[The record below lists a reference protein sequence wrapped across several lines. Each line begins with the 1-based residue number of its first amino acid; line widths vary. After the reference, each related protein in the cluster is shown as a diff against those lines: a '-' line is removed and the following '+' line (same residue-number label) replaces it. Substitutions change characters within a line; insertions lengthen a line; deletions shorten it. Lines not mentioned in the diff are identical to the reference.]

1 MPYIRS
7 STRDD
12 FTALTGPSE
21 NTQYP
26 HPAETRRGAIPMA
39 FQVTSP
45 FDNRLALLPHALVL
59 HVNPS
64 SISESHTKKVER
76 IQTRGG
82 WVEQHWGDELTEI
95 SCDGGTGAFV
105 NLYTGLSSLM
115 RQKTIAWDRYR
126 DLYDLYRNNGSIYD
140 PFGAIVLQG
149 KILLMFDRGTFIGT
163 FRTFDVEETAES
175 PFAFK
180 ISWTFKVEVIL
191 ARIPRAIPIERKPG
205 LKREFVQTLAADA
218 SPGFQAANSENSLTI
233 TNWPEE
239 PEPTPIFEED
249 KKAAQ
254 DGTAQAAPESPP
266 KPPRDE
272 GKRIYAA
279 KPPPGFTIPGKL
291 PSNANAGA
299 RKFLG
304 QDYGYVG
311 YFQGTDGKTYA
322 AVVESHYDDHVPD
335 ANGEKYNR
343 WHKGISIFVK
353 K

>member
-7 STRDD
+7 STRDE
-12 FTALTGPSE
+12 FTALNGPSH

-26 HPAETRRGAIPMA
+26 HPAETRRGATPMA

-105 NLYTGLSSLM
+105 NLYTGLSSVM

-149 KILLMFDRGTFIGT
+149 KLLLIFDRGTFVGT
-163 FRTFDVEETAES
+163 FRSFDVEETAES

-180 ISWTFKVEVIL
+180 ISWTFKVEVVL
-191 ARIPRAIPIERKPG
+191 ARVPGQYKLTPSPG
-205 LKREFVQTLAADA
+205 LKRGFVTTGATA
-218 SPGFQAANSENSLTI
+218 PGFQGVNIAATGFPI
-233 TNWPEE
+233 DPPPEGWKADDQVIDLDNVPPTPTTPPVSIIMNVPAN
-239 PEPTPIFEED
+239 PEPTPATAAD
-249 KKAAQ
+249 KAIAVS
-254 DGTAQAAPESPP
+254 GAPQPVPQSPP
-266 KPPRDE
+266 IAKVSGGGGVIDF
-272 GKRIYAA
+272 AA
-279 KPPPGFTIPGKL
+279 DSLVVPPP
-291 PSNANAGA
+291 
-299 RKFLG
+299 
-304 QDYGYVG
+304 
-311 YFQGTDGKTYA
+311 
-322 AVVESHYDDHVPD
+322 
-335 ANGEKYNR
+335 
-343 WHKGISIFVK
+343 K

>member
-7 STRDD
+7 STRDE
-12 FTALTGPSE
+12 FTALNGPSH
-21 NTQYP
+21 NTRYP

-64 SISESHTKKVER
+64 TISESHTKKVER

-105 NLYTGLSSLM
+105 NLYTGLSSIM

-149 KILLMFDRGTFIGT
+149 KLLLIFDRGTFVGT
-163 FRTFDVEETAES
+163 FRSFDVEETAES

-180 ISWTFKVEVIL
+180 ISWTFKVEVVL
-191 ARIPRAIPIERKPG
+191 ARVPGQYKLTPSPG
-205 LKREFVQTLAADA
+205 LKREYVDTKRI
-218 SPGFQAANSENSLTI
+218 SPGFQGANAILGTPSAAAS
-233 TNWPEE
+233 
-239 PEPTPIFEED
+239 PTPTPV
-249 KKAAQ
+249 AGAGT
-254 DGTAQAAPESPP
+254 GTAPAVASSVPTPTAPTPPPTTIVNVPANPPPTPATAADKAIAVSGAPQPVPQSPP
-266 KPPRDE
+266 VKISGGGGVIEFGDDSL
-272 GKRIYAA
+272 IV
-279 KPPPGFTIPGKL
+279 PPP
-291 PSNANAGA
+291 
-299 RKFLG
+299 
-304 QDYGYVG
+304 
-311 YFQGTDGKTYA
+311 
-322 AVVESHYDDHVPD
+322 
-335 ANGEKYNR
+335 
-343 WHKGISIFVK
+343 K